1 MYRPLPNIVKKK
13 ERNLIE
19 YTFTSGNRAKLL
31 RWRKLIANE
40 KLKLHNDRDQNE
52 PYHVIQR
59 MQLKFQEIYM
69 SLNVLNKKKDELEV
83 LVKFYVNKTS
93 RVTR

>member
-1 MYRPLPNIVKKK
+1 MKNSNY
-13 ERNLIE
+13 
-19 YTFTSGNRAKLL
+19 S
-31 RWRKLIANE
+31 
-40 KLKLHNDRDQNE
+40 NDRDQDE

-93 RVTR
+93 RVTRC